1 MILDMRCKIKLPV
14 RFSDAPFFL
23 ELGSRFSI
31 ICFGKE
37 VVVTDCQFCDPGRAK
52 KDTHTRPW
60 SSSCIS
66 QPQKLLTSFKQISKR
81 GTWSVIHCSEFG
93 CLIDPDAVAWIE

>member
-14 RFSDAPFFL
+14 RFSDAPFLL

-52 KDTHTRPW
+52 KRYPHPTMVIQLH
-60 SSSCIS
+60 
-66 QPQKLLTSFKQISKR
+66 LTTPEVTYFLQANI
-81 GTWSVIHCSEFG
+81 
-93 CLIDPDAVAWIE
+93 